1 MMDRDDE
8 RPEGQGSEGQASEG
22 LGSEG
27 QGSQGPAF
35 EGRGSEGQDA
45 DRDEPLELGDQ
56 VAGEPERLDLD
67 EEERLPWLE
76 SIDDDDDYD
85 GADSGRLVM
94 FLLAGLVVLAALVGG
109 IWWATHRGQDE
120 ELQANGTVIEAP
132 KAPYKEAPKN
142 PGGKTFAG
150 TGDTS
155 FAVSEGQTRTAKLD
169 HGEEVV
175 KPAADAA
182 KPSASASAAPAPTGV
197 GVQVGAYTSLSTAEA
212 GWTRLSQQNAGIL
225 SGVKHRVVEGKAD
238 IGTVYRL
245 QALAGDAAGA
255 NDLCGRLKAAGVAC
269 QVKN

>member
-8 RPEGQGSEGQASEG
+8 RPDGQGAEGQG
-22 LGSEG
+22 LGE
-27 QGSQGPAF
+27 QGAG
-35 EGRGSEGQDA
+35 
-45 DRDEPLELGDQ
+45 RDEPLELGNQID
-56 VAGEPERLDLD
+56 GEPERLDLD

-76 SIDDDDDYD
+76 SIDDEDDYD

-120 ELQANGTVIEAP
+120 ELQASGTVIEAP
-132 KAPYKEAPKN
+132 NTPYKEAPKN

-169 HGEEVV
+169 RGEEVV
-175 KPAADAA
+175 KPVADAA
-182 KPSASASAAPAPTGV
+182 KPAASATPAPTGV
-197 GVQVGAYTSLSTAEA
+197 GVQIGAYTSLSTAEA

-255 NDLCGRLKAAGVAC
+255 SDLCARLKAAGVAC